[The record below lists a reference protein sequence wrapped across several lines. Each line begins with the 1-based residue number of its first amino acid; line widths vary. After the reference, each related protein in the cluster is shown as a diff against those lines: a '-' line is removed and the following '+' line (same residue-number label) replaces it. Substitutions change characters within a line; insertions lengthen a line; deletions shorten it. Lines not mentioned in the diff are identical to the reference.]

1 LRRTPAFRRI
11 FLGIFRRILL
21 GAVTG
26 AKGEPAAWR
35 ISIADSDPTKAN
47 GDGNAPSQPI
57 CHSGQMTQAGWAKD
71 DGTDDISTDDTGTA
85 LPLLAQVSRVVSLV
99 PSLTEALALSCP
111 EKLVGAT
118 DWCTHPADLAV
129 TRVRGTKNPDLEA
142 IASLAPDLVV
152 ANREENRQVD
162 LEALRAQGTAVWV
175 TDIRTVDQA
184 LASIERLL
192 VAVGEADTGWLD
204 QARSSWAQMPTVVEG
219 QRLRGLVPIWRRPWM
234 YLGRDTYAGDVL
246 RRLGVDN
253 VLGEHPD
260 RYPKLGPEQLPESDL
275 VVLPDEPYLFTRSDG
290 PEAFVGMPCA
300 LVSGRFLTWY
310 GPAMVEAPQALL
322 ASLRAPFMP
331 K

>member
-1 LRRTPAFRRI
+1 V
-11 FLGIFRRILL
+11 
-21 GAVTG
+21 VT
-26 AKGEPAAWR
+26 R
-35 ISIADSDPTKAN
+35 
-47 GDGNAPSQPI
+47 
-57 CHSGQMTQAGWAKD
+57 AGWAV
-71 DGTDDISTDDTGTA
+71 DDTGNA
-85 LPLLAQVSRVVSLV
+85 LLLAQVSRIVSLV

-111 EKLVGAT
+111 GKLVGAT

-152 ANREENRQVD
+152 ANSEENRQVD
-162 LEALRAQGTAVWV
+162 LEALRARGTAVWV

-184 LASIERLL
+184 LASIGRLL

-204 QARSSWAQMPTVVEG
+204 QARSSWAQTPTVVEG
-219 QRLRGLVPIWRRPWM
+219 QRIRGLVPIWRRPWM

-260 RYPKLGPEQLPESDL
+260 RYPKLGPQQLPEADL
-275 VVLPDEPYLFTRSDG
+275 VVLPDEPYLFTASDG
-290 PEAFVGMPCA
+290 PEAFAGTPCA